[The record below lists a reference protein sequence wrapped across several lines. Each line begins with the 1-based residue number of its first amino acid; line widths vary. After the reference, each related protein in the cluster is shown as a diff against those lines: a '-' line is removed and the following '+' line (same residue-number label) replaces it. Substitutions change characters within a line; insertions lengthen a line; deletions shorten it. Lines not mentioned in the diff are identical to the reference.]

1 MSITGARMAF
11 LHAAATILSGLPSAP
26 TVEVG
31 EDRLFSD
38 VGTYPWVGLLP
49 APGTLIER
57 DVHGAGDTLSF
68 HVLLYGYVQ
77 GDGTTSRTALLMTL
91 IEEAQI
97 ALRQALEPG
106 GALQQLRPGTAFT
119 YADFIDYE
127 AEDLA
132 YHREGT
138 GAEFVVPLLV
148 RIPDALNT

>member
-1 MSITGARMAF
+1 VSGARMAF
-11 LHAAATILSGLPSAP
+11 LNAAATVLRTIPSAP

-31 EDRLFSD
+31 EDRIFGD
-38 VGTYPWVGLLP
+38 VGAYPWLGLLP

-57 DVHGAGDTLSF
+57 DLHGAGDTLTF

-77 GDGTTSRTALLMTL
+77 GDGTTSRTELLMTL
-91 IEEAQI
+91 IEESQQ
-97 ALRQALEPG
+97 ALRRALEAG
-106 GALQQLRPGTAFT
+106 GALQALRPGTPYH

>member
-1 MSITGARMAF
+1 MSGARMAF
-11 LHAAATILSGLPSAP
+11 LNTAATVLRAIPSAP

-38 VGTYPWVGLLP
+38 VGTYPWLGLLP

-57 DVHGAGDTLSF
+57 DLHGAGDTLSF
-68 HVLLYGYVQ
+68 RVLLYGYVQ
-77 GDGTTSRTALLMTL
+77 GDGTTSRTELMMTL
-91 IEEAQI
+91 IEESQM
-97 ALRQALEPG
+97 ALRRALESG
-106 GALQQLRPGTAFT
+106 GALQAIRPGTAFT

>member
-1 MSITGARMAF
+1 MSTRMLF
-11 LHAAATILSGLPSAP
+11 LEQAATVLRTIPSAP

-31 EDRLFSD
+31 EDRLFGD
-38 VGTYPWVGLLP
+38 VGTYPWIGLLP
-49 APGTLIER
+49 APGTRIER
-57 DVHGAGDTLSF
+57 DLHAAGDTLTF

-77 GDGTTSRTALLMTL
+77 GDGVTSRTELMMTL
-91 IEEAQI
+91 VEDAQR
-97 ALRQALEPG
+97 ALRRALEPG
-106 GALQQLRPGTAFT
+106 GLLQLPRPSTSYA
-119 YADFIDYE
+119 YADFIDFE